1 MTFQGSLGAFVW
13 ARQHFINVELE
24 VADFRY
30 PKGSAIGRFLGVVNA
45 AAVLVCL
52 APVMLV
58 ITAAIWLQDGGA
70 PVLWAL
76 SGWLR
81 RKAVPMLEIS
91 QYDHRCEQKAQ

>member
-1 MTFQGSLGAFVW
+1 MTFQGLSGAFVW
-13 ARQHFINVELE
+13 ARQLFAKVELD

-30 PKGSAIGRFLGVVNA
+30 PKGSAIARFLGVVNA
-45 AAVLVCL
+45 AAVLVCF

-58 ITAAIWLQDGGA
+58 ITSAIWLQHGGA
-70 PVLWAL
+70 SVLWAL

-91 QYDHRCEQKAQ
+91 QDDYRCEQKAQ